1 MPNSRDTA
9 SAQSIIRHQTR
20 FIYSFSSSWLP
31 VNCSQTTM
39 LRLQSTA
46 SPTRWHHPRDA
57 SPYSPIPDSSNNNWK
72 ESPAIGGEGGGEFF
86 AANRE
91 RRLSIP
97 TPPYPTPTYLLLHF
111 LPIAIGTALKAAP
124 ETALELHCTGTA
136 LELHWNCT
144 GIALELHWNSTG
156 TVLELHWNCT
166 GIPLEHSCTE
176 TALEHSCTET
186 ALERR

>member
-97 TPPYPTPTYLLLHF
+97 TPPYPTPTYLPPPSF

-136 LELHWNCT
+136 LELHCTGTTLELHWNCT
-144 GIALELHWNSTG
+144 GTALEFHWNCTGTALELHWNSTG
-156 TVLELHWNCT
+156 TQLH
-166 GIPLEHSCTE
+166 
-176 TALEHSCTET
+176 
-186 ALERR
+186 